1 MVSLSLIGVASAL
14 LISAVLAKVFAKET
28 KANKSQKA
36 EIIARLLALAEEEKR
51 ASGTA
56 APVRLRAP
64 VPAQGPRTGYKA
76 AIHAKAATWDSK
88 SGRNSLLAQRRTK
101 LAGSSS

>member
-1 MVSLSLIGVASAL
+1 MVSISFIAVATAL
-14 LISAVLAKVFAKET
+14 LICAVLAKVFAKEP

-36 EIIARLLALAEEEKR
+36 EIIARLLALSEEEKR

-56 APVRLRAP
+56 PSAGLRRPVTTGSSMP
-64 VPAQGPRTGYKA
+64 GYKA
-76 AIHAKAATWDSK
+76 AIHSKPATWDAK
-88 SGRNSLLAQRRTK
+88 GRRNSLLAQRRTK